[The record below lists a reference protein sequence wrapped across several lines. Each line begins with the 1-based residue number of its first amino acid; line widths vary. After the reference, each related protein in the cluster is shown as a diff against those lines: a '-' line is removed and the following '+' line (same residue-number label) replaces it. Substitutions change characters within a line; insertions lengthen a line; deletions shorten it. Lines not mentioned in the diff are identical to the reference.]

1 MKLVNDPSQIKN
13 GEAVILITG
22 DGQTEH
28 RLTKA
33 LCRKIDG
40 GQGRKY
46 LFWPRG
52 PLPSKTTGLRSL
64 EQVKILMQK
73 YPINCF
79 LWICDRKHLRDRDK
93 WSEVVESLKEYG
105 INAEI
110 INDWKHLACFR
121 LNIGSREG
129 FLWVAISGEE
139 RNIEENLAKLIK
151 VRLNLDVEP
160 KLVRDTLKQRG
171 INMDTLVSEAT
182 DEQINIS
189 MPSLFNVLKL
199 LHNDC

>member
-1 MKLVNDPSQIKN
+1 M
-13 GEAVILITG
+13 
-22 DGQTEH
+22 
-28 RLTKA
+28 
-33 LCRKIDG
+33 
-40 GQGRKY
+40 
-46 LFWPRG
+46 
-52 PLPSKTTGLRSL
+52 
-64 EQVKILMQK
+64 
-73 YPINCF
+73 
-79 LWICDRKHLRDRDK
+79 
-93 WSEVVESLKEYG
+93 ESLKEYG